1 MPKERATEDLSL
13 ETYRLYHLVGEHERQ
28 VETVFAHIALNA
40 TNVEA
45 EQDDDLQTSSSV
57 EQEGVVEA
65 TTSSSTAEGA
75 ERNATAMA
83 NTATVCQHAH
93 EGFSFLI

>member
-1 MPKERATEDLSL
+1 MPKEGPRRTCHLKRTASTIWLAITE
-13 ETYRLYHLVGEHERQ
+13 Q

-57 EQEGVVEA
+57 EQEGVEEA
-65 TTSSSTAEGA
+65 TTSSTAEGA